1 MDNNKDK
8 TIKQLYEN
16 LTYFDSYG
24 SSVIFLIILTIAL
37 IMFYLYCSAMTNSQK
52 IKQDW
57 INQRCKLNVI
67 PFAGYINRPPDVSA
81 MEYTKQN
88 FDFCIQNN
96 ITNMTGHYLEPLN
109 FITNTIKLTL
119 SIIAASVNSA
129 KLMIKKMYDL
139 FYEIIKHIIKLLV
152 NILLPIQKILIAFKD
167 TFSKLGGVLLTIIY
181 SFLGAFYSI
190 QSLLTIIAKAL
201 FYSLIALAA
210 LVVIMWLTPFTW
222 GTAAAG
228 TAVFTA
234 VAIPL
239 AIFLNFFVTVFNVD
253 LGLKIPKGPKKPK
266 LGKCFDPE
274 TPIKL
279 KNGTIKFIKDLN
291 LGDILVNGSI
301 IEAVMK
307 IDNKQNTVP
316 LYVIKGEGISN
327 KDIYVTGSHLV
338 FNNKTNKFSKVEDY
352 FKAKVSDKCIDWF
365 SCLITSDHKI
375 QIGNEVFWDW
385 EDHFVKT
392 DNVKEE
398 LH

>member
-8 TIKQLYEN
+8 TINQLYEN

-67 PFAGYINRPPDVSA
+67 PFAGYINRPPNVSA
-81 MEYTKQN
+81 MEYTKEN

-96 ITNMTGHYLEPLN
+96 ITNMTGNYLGPLN

-119 SIIAASVNSA
+119 SIVGASVNSA

-139 FYEIIKHIIKLLV
+139 FYEIIQQIIKLLV
-152 NILLPIQKILIAFKD
+152 NILLPIQKIIIAFKD
-167 TFSKLGGVLLTIIY
+167 TFSKLAGLLLTLIY
-181 SFLGAFYSI
+181 SFIGAYYSVQSILGI
-190 QSLLTIIAKAL
+190 VAKAL
-201 FYSLIALAA
+201 FYALIALAA
-210 LVVIMWLTPFTW
+210 LVIIMWLTPFTW
-222 GTAAAG
+222 GAAAAG

-253 LGLKIPKGPKKPK
+253 LGLKLPKGPKKPK
-266 LGKCFDPE
+266 IGKCFDPE
-274 TPIKL
+274 TPVKL
-279 KNGTIKFIKDLN
+279 KNGTIKLMKDLD

-316 LYVIKGEGISN
+316 LYLIKDEER
-327 KDIYVTGSHLV
+327 DIYVTGSHLV
-338 FNNKTNKFSKVEDY
+338 LNNKTNKFSKVENY
-352 FKAKVSDKCIDWF
+352 YNAKISDKCVEWF

-385 EDHFVKT
+385 EDHFVKI
-392 DNVKEE
+392 
-398 LH
+398 